1 MDLDG
6 QWNPPES
13 WPESSPPLP
22 GWVRDNSGMWSAPT
36 TGDLEDTVV
45 PTTRPVPEG
54 SAAAEDSPTIPA
66 LPTIQEP
73 VAAASMP
80 SMKRTVEPSLRFAE
94 TQAAPQPDEE
104 AARMMRRATNA
115 AIIAAV
121 TASMLAAGIVVLL
134 ALL

>member
-22 GWVRDNSGMWSAPT
+22 GWVRDSSGMWSAPT

-54 SAAAEDSPTIPA
+54 SPVDQAPSIPN
-66 LPTIQEP
+66 LPNIHEP
-73 VAAASMP
+73 EQAP
-80 SMKRTVEPSLRFAE
+80 SKPAKKTVEPSLRFAE
-94 TQAAPQPDEE
+94 TQASPQPDEE

-121 TASMLAAGIVVLL
+121 TASMLAAGIVVIL

>member
-1 MDLDG
+1 
-6 QWNPPES
+6 
-13 WPESSPPLP
+13 
-22 GWVRDNSGMWSAPT
+22 MWSAPT

-54 SAAAEDSPTIPA
+54 SPVDQAPSIPN
-66 LPTIQEP
+66 LPNIHEP
-73 VAAASMP
+73 EQAP
-80 SMKRTVEPSLRFAE
+80 SKKTVEPSLRFAE
-94 TQAAPQPDEE
+94 TQASPQPDEE

-121 TASMLAAGIVVLL
+121 TASMLAAGIVVIL